1 MDIQP
6 VQKHLQYQKEMD
18 AMDAQKTIVL
28 GCFWIVLVDF
38 GRFWDI

>member
-18 AMDAQKTIVL
+18 AMDVQKTSFGMFL
-28 GCFWIVLVDF
+28 DSF